1 MAITHSWHSQ
11 KARWFAKPR
20 IDTAERERRCMAFI
34 AKCVAETGGV
44 APSTREMMLAL
55 DFRSTFSVHRMID
68 SLVAQGKLRRLPNR
82 ARAIEIVADD
92 GPQRI
97 AYFTVE
103 RVDGEATL
111 VPMEA

>member
-20 IDTAERERRCMAFI
+20 IDTAERERRCMDFI
-34 AKCVAETGGV
+34 AKRVAETGGI
-44 APSTREMMLAL
+44 APSTREMM
-55 DFRSTFSVHRMID
+55 RSLGLKSTSGVHRVID
-68 SLVAQGKLRRLPNR
+68 SLERQGKLRRLSNR